1 MVFYFFF
8 HFLLLSWNF
17 AWKHRIFQRI
27 YPMPWRWLGKW
38 NAHFYF
44 GFLWIFVRNDMRN
57 LLWTWKYRKLNWFE
71 ILNEILRKLWKIRK
85 FMVEIF
91 ATGWPGSQSFADL
104 DWSRTNV
111 GRPDLAAASPRP
123 LRQSMRVASLGP
135 GSGRRD
141 SGGRDPINSDKF
153 PIRMISF

>member
-1 MVFYFFF
+1 MQKQKDF
-8 HFLLLSWNF
+8 
-17 AWKHRIFQRI
+17 
-27 YPMPWRWLGKW
+27 
-38 NAHFYF
+38 
-44 GFLWIFVRNDMRN
+44 
-57 LLWTWKYRKLNWFE
+57 
-71 ILNEILRKLWKIRK
+71 RK

-104 DWSRTNV
+104 DWPRTNV
-111 GRPDLAAASPRP
+111 GHPVLAAASPRP

>member
-8 HFLLLSWNF
+8 HFLLLYWNF

-44 GFLWIFVRNDMRN
+44 GFLWIFIWNDMRK
-57 LLWTWKYRKLNWFE
+57 LLWTWKYRKLKWVKT
-71 ILNEILRKLWKIRK
+71 LNEISRKLWKIRK
-85 FMVEIF
+85 CMVEIF

-104 DWSRTNV
+104 DWPRTNV
-111 GRPDLAAASPRP
+111 GHPVLAAASPRP
-123 LRQSMRVASLGP
+123 LRQPTRVALVGP
-135 GSGRRD
+135 GTGHRVW
-141 SGGRDPINSDKF
+141 GINIPSKSEKF
-153 PIRMISF
+153 PNRMISL